1 VDINLMD
8 GRGEGNGGQRRERE
22 PKEGRRDKPPETS
35 APSDSRREERERGI
49 VQLEQQ
55 TQSEKR
61 KRKRENVRV
70 SVDVDEVLELVEVVH
85 GLMRSE
91 RKSRPTRAKS
101 TNQAISV
108 PRRPNFRSGRERE
121 REREREEETHFI
133 SAQVPFAPF
142 PNRSPSPPSHCNA
155 LPVNLISKNHL
166 FQSPSP
172 IPDTSV
178 RRIIVRPVAASIRG
192 EMTIRE
198 GASQEEFP
206 LVMRAS
212 RDRWESRQGMEG
224 TWYIPVVEPRWR
236 ERERREGREGEFSE
250 RMGENG
256 LKRRDGGTT
265 RE

>member
-1 VDINLMD
+1 MVALSTRELVDINLMD

-121 REREREEETHFI
+121 RERERGRNSLHLRTSPIRSVPEPI
-133 SAQVPFAPF
+133 SLSPLALQRSSSELDIKEPLVP
-142 PNRSPSPPSHCNA
+142 
-155 LPVNLISKNHL
+155 ISK
-166 FQSPSP
+166 
-172 IPDTSV
+172 PD
-178 RRIIVRPVAASIRG
+178 P
-192 EMTIRE
+192 
-198 GASQEEFP
+198 
-206 LVMRAS
+206 
-212 RDRWESRQGMEG
+212 
-224 TWYIPVVEPRWR
+224 
-236 ERERREGREGEFSE
+236 
-250 RMGENG
+250 
-256 LKRRDGGTT
+256 
-265 RE
+265 